1 VTGIGVPLLIALYV
15 ACELI
20 ANITAGRPLELCG
33 LQAPGGVFI
42 YALTFTLI
50 DLINERLG
58 KTRARHVILGAF
70 AANALLALYSDFVLS
85 LPTPPFFSQ
94 RDAFVTVLGAT
105 PRIITASLFA
115 YLVSSWIDVEIFA
128 AWKARIGGGKWVRV
142 LASNAVSTA
151 VDSFLFVAVAFAG
164 TLPLLPLIT
173 GQYVIKMA
181 VTLLSLPLIYAARFI
196 SVSDGQAESS
206 PT

>member
-1 VTGIGVPLLIALYV
+1 MTGIGAPLLIALYV

-20 ANITAGRPLELCG
+20 ANITAGRPLDLYG

-58 KTRARHVILGAF
+58 KTRARQVVAGAF
-70 AANALLALYSDFVLS
+70 AANALLALYSTFVLW
-85 LPTPPFFSQ
+85 LPAPSFFAHH
-94 RDAFVTVLGAT
+94 DAYAIVLGAT
-105 PRIITASLFA
+105 PRIILASLLA

-128 AWKARIGGGKWVRV
+128 VWKSRIGGRKWVRV
-142 LASNAVSTA
+142 LASNTVSTA
-151 VDSFLFVAVAFAG
+151 VDSILFVTVAFAG

-181 VTLLSLPLIYAARFI
+181 VTFISLPLIYAARFI
-196 SVSDGQAESS
+196 SLSDGSSESL